1 MADGPVVGGVVGGIV
16 GGIGRVCARGAGE
29 GFISVGWPSRQW
41 EREREPCPRRSP
53 TLCSIGGAVSRGP
66 LSVAE
71 ACFPH
76 EMCERFR
83 LGGRPAQISD
93 GRTDVKRAERASLTR
108 REGCMDSSYG
118 GTPPMGIQSIR
129 KKSEQKHSRSFARPR
144 QVCAARRFSS
154 RGRGDS
160 TASARSPRS
169 PARSIGLEWPRPNN
183 PGALHPPPNGQRRA
197 SWPITKL
204 LLAQIADLADLE
216 IQSVAAPM
224 MSSKNKGRPLSP
236 ATGAVPVPPPLP
248 LPLSPFPSRPSPL
261 PPPGSTGRGRRRGW
275 TQRGR
280 RG

>member
-1 MADGPVVGGVVGGIV
+1 
-16 GGIGRVCARGAGE
+16 
-29 GFISVGWPSRQW
+29 
-41 EREREPCPRRSP
+41 
-53 TLCSIGGAVSRGP
+53 
-66 LSVAE
+66 
-71 ACFPH
+71 
-76 EMCERFR
+76 
-83 LGGRPAQISD
+83 
-93 GRTDVKRAERASLTR
+93 
-108 REGCMDSSYG
+108 MDSSYG

-216 IQSVAAPM
+216 IQSGPY
-224 MSSKNKGRPLSP
+224 PYP
-236 ATGAVPVPPPLP
+236 
-248 LPLSPFPSRPSPL
+248 PLSPFPSRPSPL
-261 PPPGSTGRGRRRGW
+261 ALPLSPHREAQGEEEGEGGPRGAEEGEPSSPAHVELLCPPQSAELGPSWPGLLADPSCIASGSTPSSQPNSPSRARASLVCLL
-275 TQRGR
+275 QRWLASPPCTALPQC
-280 RG
+280 